1 MSPGDEGQ
9 PEGEVIQELEN
20 ELFRDAEGSPILSSS
35 GLELPLN
42 NFAVQ
47 ALTKGLP
54 DSSVIVDPGT
64 LCTLLAKAERW
75 NDKST
80 LLQGVKPARIKR
92 KYRQRTPDE
101 QLTMSDEEKVVEE
114 ERRMRRK
121 TEKAD
126 KSYGEEGLSASSQ
139 EAI

>member
-1 MSPGDEGQ
+1 MLVE
-9 PEGEVIQELEN
+9 
-20 ELFRDAEGSPILSSS
+20 AE
-35 GLELPLN
+35 
-42 NFAVQ
+42 
-47 ALTKGLP
+47 K
-54 DSSVIVDPGT
+54 
-64 LCTLLAKAERW
+64 W

-101 QLTMSDEEKVVEE
+101 RLTMSDEEKVIEE
-114 ERRMRRK
+114 ERRIRRK

-126 KSYGEEGLSASSQ
+126 KSYGDEGLSAEVSSQ